1 MNQTQG
7 QNTQAIQNEELIFF
21 DSKGLDML
29 IKQMG
34 FEEVVQFD
42 EKPKQ
47 MIIDIGNEFM
57 NKLLEESMRVSQ
69 KRQQQNDE
77 LKNTKPKLAF
87 QDVKFALE
95 NCLRMPQ
102 QNFNIEKDN

>member
-1 MNQTQG
+1 MNQAPS
-7 QNTQAIQNEELIFF
+7 QNSQVTQNEEFTFF

-42 EKPKQ
+42 EKPRQ
-47 MIIDIGNEFM
+47 MIIDIGNEFI

-69 KRQQQNDE
+69 KRQQQNED

-102 QNFNIEKDN
+102 QNFSIEKDN

>member
-1 MNQTQG
+1 MNQNQG
-7 QNTQAIQNEELIFF
+7 QISQPNQNEEFVYF
-21 DSKGLDML
+21 ESKGLDIL

-34 FEEVVQFD
+34 FEEIVQFD
-42 EKPKQ
+42 DKPRQ

-69 KRQQQNDE
+69 KRQQNDDQ
-77 LKNTKPKLAF
+77 KTQKPKLAI

-102 QNFNIEKDN
+102 QNFSIEKDL